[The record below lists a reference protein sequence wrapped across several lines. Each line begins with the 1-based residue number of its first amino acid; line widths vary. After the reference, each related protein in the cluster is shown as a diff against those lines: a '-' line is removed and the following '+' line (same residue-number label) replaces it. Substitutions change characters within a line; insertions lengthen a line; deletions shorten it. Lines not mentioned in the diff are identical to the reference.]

1 MNIDDHIRQL
11 ATAGEQPQN
20 AQSALRDFLTAAH
33 RVDTDPGEARRI
45 NDLAEEAD
53 VDIAAYDQGL
63 AALERGDTDTAQ
75 ALLLQAASNDLDD
88 PDGLLAD
95 LLKGHPSQAGSLSL
109 LGRAAQARAHRAI
122 LNAAYRNAPFEPT
135 RRSGLKRW
143 RFRRGPHITGADL
156 EHVLLAAMESKD
168 PYTRRHLERI
178 SRLVTL
184 LGQQLGLPSAQLEAV
199 RVGGL
204 FHDIGKL
211 AIPDTV
217 LRKSGAL
224 TEEEF
229 TLIQLHTLRGA
240 RIVQELPEFFAQAA
254 GHARKLIAQ
263 ETMAGILHHHEK
275 YNGRGYPFG
284 LAGEDIPEVSRVI
297 AVVDSFDTMTSQRSY
312 RAARSAQE
320 AIHELRR
327 CAGTNFDPR
336 MVEAFVSVYDAH
348 SDQIDDLIRTEAVT
362 NQAQPAEQSTPHD
375 HHFLSRP

>member
-229 TLIQLHTLRGA
+229 TL
-240 RIVQELPEFFAQAA
+240 VQELPEFFAQAA

-336 MVEAFVSVYDAH
+336 MVEAFV
-348 SDQIDDLIRTEAVT
+348 DDLIRTEAVT